1 MAPPQLLVNTRA
13 TLSPSRWNVEKMLLP
28 ISVPPPARGVPLNGS
43 FFSCGPIPG
52 TPISIMGSLHH
63 NVCSASCEGN
73 VEHCFLCK
81 RINIVL
87 GPRDVIRPAAKT
99 PSGSGFFL
107 SYQFTWSIKS
117 EAWIFGF
124 PLCSLPG
131 APSNQSWWFWQDSG
145 CFFEAHHGKPKEIT
159 WPWVGQN
166 VPDLRSSD
174 LRSDSQRVLLE
185 VFGVLTQTSSFRI
198 PHWWNSRL
206 ISPHE
211 F

>member
-1 MAPPQLLVNTRA
+1 MCAQPAVR
-13 TLSPSRWNVEKMLLP
+13 EML
-28 ISVPPPARGVPLNGS
+28 
-43 FFSCGPIPG
+43 
-52 TPISIMGSLHH
+52 
-63 NVCSASCEGN
+63 
-73 VEHCFLCK
+73 
-81 RINIVL
+81 NIVFSANVSTL
-87 GPRDVIRPAAKT
+87 FWGPETLFVLRPKHLLDLV
-99 PSGSGFFL
+99 FFL

-166 VPDLRSSD
+166 VPDLRCSD
-174 LRSDSQRVLLE
+174 LGSDSQRVLLE